1 MTLEILNYYQK
12 MGDVASQILDI
23 KEKSKAGKTVSVLG
37 LPDYFTPD
45 DLLDFQLERMR
56 ILDTAV
62 KCTEEQI
69 VDWISAIGLR
79 KTDTDRDLDMNS
91 AELQLLEIGLIK

>member
-1 MTLEILNYYQK
+1 MTLETLNYYQK
-12 MGDVASQILDI
+12 MGDVSTQILDI
-23 KEKSKAGKTVSVLG
+23 KEKARTGKKVSTLG

-62 KCTEEQI
+62 KCNEQQI
-69 VDWISAIGLR
+69 KDWISAIKGR
-79 KTDTDRDLDMNS
+79 PDRGQRANDMDD
-91 AELQLLEIGLIK
+91 AELNLLEIGLIK